1 MYSSKFRVVGCTVLD
16 IVILQAKF
24 QVSSIFLS
32 RDFSFSIKLVLN
44 HLEMGVVSIL
54 GVVPQEFK
62 IFNFIIHQIFSLAR
76 DWSKRVTWANIPQ
89 LKLGN
94 IRGHSPI
101 FKTAHVA

>member
-1 MYSSKFRVVGCTVLD
+1 MCSNKFRVVGCTVLD

-32 RDFSFSIKLVLN
+32 RDFFFGIKLVLN

-62 IFNFIIHQIFSLAR
+62 IFNYN
-76 DWSKRVTWANIPQ
+76 SKFE
-89 LKLGN
+89 K
-94 IRGHSPI
+94 
-101 FKTAHVA
+101 FKECET